1 MLPGDCMRRSP
12 DIADLPK
19 AKHIQR
25 MEQLFEKVAY
35 LSVALDFFVAA
46 ATFLVLRNVTY
57 SGTLL
62 HIGDYL
68 ILLETMIAAL
78 LFVTLMAMKHYTR
91 VMDRF
96 VIMNLRRFGRA
107 GRSAARMLRRLG
119 GLWR

>member
-46 ATFLVLRNVTY
+46 ATFLVLRGVTY